1 MRKLSRSAI
10 QTCFSVKRKTL
21 IVDLGVCRSILSS
34 APRAGGITRARYILN
49 HQVPAK
55 PIGSDDGGLGA
66 GVRCP
71 DPARTLHKLATSLGI
86 RDTFVGLMTAVS
98 LADLVTV
105 REAYEQIWVE
115 GFVTVGTSNAVR
127 AGEPVTPRQR
137 TSHGTYPGT
146 INLILV
152 TNARLSVAAMVGM
165 VQVATEAKTAVLL
178 HANVKSWTG
187 RSGAT
192 GTGTD
197 AIVVVSGN
205 GTFQRYSGTHT
216 ILGELVGRVIETA
229 VTEGLDR
236 YKRWQVRSAS
246 SCRMKISNHV

>member
-1 MRKLSRSAI
+1 MQTSFRMR
-10 QTCFSVKRKTL
+10 RKTL
-21 IVDLGVCRSILSS
+21 IVDLGGCQSVLSS

-55 PIGSDDGGLGA
+55 PIGNDDGSLDANTGHL
-66 GVRCP
+66 
-71 DPARTLHKLATSLGI
+71 DPARTLRKLAIGLGI
-86 RDTFVGLMTAVS
+86 REKFVGLMTAVS

-105 REAYEQIWVE
+105 REASDRIWVE

-127 AGEPVTPRQR
+127 AGESMMPKQR
-137 TSHGTYPGT
+137 TSSITHPGT

-152 TNARLSVAAMVGM
+152 TNARLSASAMVGV

-178 HANVKSWTG
+178 HAKVKSCNG

-197 AIVVVSGN
+197 AVVVVSGN
-205 GTFQRYSGTHT
+205 GPSLRYSGTHT
-216 ILGELVGRVIETA
+216 VLGELVGRA
-229 VTEGLDR
+229 VGKAVREGLAR
-236 YKRWQVRSAS
+236 YVRWQARHTERST
-246 SCRMKISNHV
+246 